1 MGKVFVKGDYAWI
14 IPENNEK
21 PIKIIFENP
30 KWQVEKSG
38 VGADEKGILFTQKLT
53 EEEISELK
61 ESLGIKPEDN
71 KIGLLE
77 VDEDFDCSNLTDLIN
92 LLEE

>member
-1 MGKVFVKGDYAWI
+1 MGKVYICPSHAWI
-14 IPENNEK
+14 ILESGEK
-21 PIKIIFENP
+21 PLKIVFDPP
-30 KWQVEKSG
+30 KWQVEEQDDK
-38 VGADEKGILFTQKLT
+38 KGILFTRKLT

-61 ESLGIKPEDN
+61 ESLGMKPEDN

-92 LLEE
+92 LVEE

>member
-1 MGKVFVKGDYAWI
+1 MGKVYISPTHAWV
-14 IPENNEK
+14 IPKDGEK
-21 PIKIIFENP
+21 PLKIVFDPPE
-30 KWQVEKSG
+30 WQVEEQDDK
-38 VGADEKGILFTQKLT
+38 KGILFTRKLT

-61 ESLGIKPEDN
+61 ENLGMKPEDN

-92 LLEE
+92 LAEE

>member
-1 MGKVFVKGDYAWI
+1 MGKVYIRPTHAWI
-14 IPENNEK
+14 IPKDREK
-21 PIKIIFENP
+21 PLKIIFNP
-30 KWQVEKSG
+30 PEWQVEEQDDK
-38 VGADEKGILFTQKLT
+38 KGILFTRKLT

-61 ESLGIKPEDN
+61 ESLEMKPEDN

-92 LLEE
+92 LVEE